1 VKRSSSNKN
10 KSKKKSP
17 APAKIVS
24 RRVPTWIGKL
34 EECASELNL
43 GSRRIQ
49 QLAKEGLPRAERGVY
64 DVVACFRWY
73 VRYLQR
79 KLVERALPEDGDGD
93 AGGPV
98 SSATATRHKILSIEA
113 ELAQISLA
121 EKREQLIS
129 IEKATSDILA
139 IVTEI
144 RTRILALPPRLAA
157 EVLGETDLAVSQVKI
172 DRSLK
177 NALECLSQFDPDDA
191 DVVQAPRVF

>member
-1 VKRSSSNKN
+1 M
-10 KSKKKSP
+10 
-17 APAKIVS
+17 S